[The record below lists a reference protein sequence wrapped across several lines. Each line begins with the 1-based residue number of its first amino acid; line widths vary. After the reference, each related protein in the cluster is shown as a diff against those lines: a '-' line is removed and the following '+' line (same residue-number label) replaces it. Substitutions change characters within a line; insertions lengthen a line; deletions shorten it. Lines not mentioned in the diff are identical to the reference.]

1 MLDLQAAFVKFCVRL
16 PKVKLIHPFQLS
28 RNLTQTDNCDKDVN
42 SGVRSLKMYHLE
54 ISAQSPDN
62 NEPRSVLEE
71 EKQTAKNTEN
81 DNDDLHFNFNVPR
94 PLGHNRSVPSFL
106 DERLQYLQ
114 VDEGRRSRSHSE
126 PLTREAVKIA
136 QELRKVS
143 DLFNTNYQ
151 ALTPV
156 RKEFESRRRDKSRR
170 ITLGGSQG
178 DSLRHEVN
186 QALRASGYSVNP
198 TPPEGTPV

>member
-1 MLDLQAAFVKFCVRL
+1 MF
-16 PKVKLIHPFQLS
+16 
-28 RNLTQTDNCDKDVN
+28 
-42 SGVRSLKMYHLE
+42 HLE

-62 NEPRSVLEE
+62 NEPRSDLVE

-81 DNDDLHFNFNVPR
+81 DSEDLQFNFNVPR

-156 RKEFESRRRDKSRR
+156 RKGFEIRRRDKTRR

-178 DSLRHEVN
+178 DSLRHEVT

>member
-1 MLDLQAAFVKFCVRL
+1 MF
-16 PKVKLIHPFQLS
+16 
-28 RNLTQTDNCDKDVN
+28 
-42 SGVRSLKMYHLE
+42 HLE

-81 DNDDLHFNFNVPR
+81 DSEELQFNFNVPR

-156 RKEFESRRRDKSRR
+156 RKEFESKRRDKSRR